1 MDWSKIFFQ
10 MPALAFCTKDLQE
23 LCEPFDLEKAMRQ
36 VQVLPAWVKKPVEPK
51 SKNWAEAL
59 QLFSQY

>member
-1 MDWSKIFFQ
+1 

-36 VQVLPAWVKKPVEPK
+36 VQVLPAWVKKPVERK